1 MNVVDIVIICLIA
14 AAFVYAVRKMFK
26 KSASG
31 SCANCD
37 TGCSCSPDDNSHCC
51 GAAEDMVA
59 RMEEAAQNI
68 RTSHDK

>member
-1 MNVVDIVIICLIA
+1 MNVVDIVIVCLIA

-37 TGCSCSPDDNSHCC
+37 AGCACPTDDSHCC

-59 RMEEAAQNI
+59 RMEKTTHNFH
-68 RTSHDK
+68 RTARDK